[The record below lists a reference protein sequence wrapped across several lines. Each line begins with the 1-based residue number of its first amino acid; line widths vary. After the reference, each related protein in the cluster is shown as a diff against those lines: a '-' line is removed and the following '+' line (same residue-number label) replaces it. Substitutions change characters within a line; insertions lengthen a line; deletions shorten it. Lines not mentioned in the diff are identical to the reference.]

1 TRTPLACAS
10 PTTSGWTCA
19 ARRSRASGRGRT
31 CTSGTSRWRRAES
44 ARDWSTPGDGRIMEV
59 KAMPTIAIVSAG
71 TGDRDSLCA
80 GLEAEGFEAVVARQA
95 EIRTGELDLVTFL
108 EEHDPQVIVYEV
120 GRPYAQ
126 SLTFLR
132 LLQDTAIGRQR
143 AWVLAA
149 DDAADAAREL
159 LAPRPRRPGA
169 PAPGPVVRAV
179 RRAAVGPGR
188 RPAAAA

>member
-1 TRTPLACAS
+1 
-10 PTTSGWTCA
+10 
-19 ARRSRASGRGRT
+19 
-31 CTSGTSRWRRAES
+31 
-44 ARDWSTPGDGRIMEV
+44 MEV

-71 TGDRDSLCA
+71 SEDCDSLCA
-80 GLEAEGFEAVVARQA
+80 SLEAEGFEVVVARLA

-132 LLQDTAIGRQR
+132 LLQDTAIGRHR
-143 AWVLAA
+143 AWILAA
-149 DDAADAAREL
+149 DDAEAVTEL
-159 LAPRPRRPGA
+159 LEATMPVPEVSAPGA
-169 PAPGPVVRAV
+169 VVQAV
-179 RRAAVGPGR
+179 RRALAGPGR